1 MFRFLGPAYRFRVA
15 PAALAAQAATRS
27 IPIVFG
33 VGVDPLEYGLVARGC
48 PTRHTVNNYN
58 IRLPI
63 APWSPYGPLG
73 RLDGQAILVS
83 STSSFCAFDNRLPLP
98 QVDLSAA
105 PERV

>member
-15 PAALAAQAATRS
+15 PAAVAAQAATRS

-73 RLDGQAILVS
+73 RLDGQAMRMSCSV
-83 STSSFCAFDNRLPLP
+83 NRPGGSHHAVKNSPLGLRARCP
-98 QVDLSAA
+98 
-105 PERV
+105 